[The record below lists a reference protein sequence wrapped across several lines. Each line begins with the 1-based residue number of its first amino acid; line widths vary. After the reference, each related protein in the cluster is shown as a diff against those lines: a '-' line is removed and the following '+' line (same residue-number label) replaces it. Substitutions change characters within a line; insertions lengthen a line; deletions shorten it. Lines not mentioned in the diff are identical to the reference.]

1 MRSPVERFNGG
12 LITRPTREIRIGGMG
27 GGDIQRRRLALPFPE
42 DILFRFLELLLLLS
56 SLSEFWVGVTVD
68 VTSISSSSSS
78 SSSTLAIIAANF
90 ETPPPLRRASFF
102 CLLCTLESTVT
113 VRLLLPGIGA
123 FDDADSAVLLEL
135 AAISPHWL
143 VSRIS
148 KSEAH
153 GCVSIDADEVEGAG

>member
-78 SSSTLAIIAANF
+78 STLAIIAANF

-148 KSEAH
+148 KSEAR